1 MRFDPKKN
9 PAGIVADA
17 CDRYSVTGVAAVALG
32 GEHYL
37 ASTDGRALLLVA
49 AEPSPDDAIDGA
61 RVYPA
66 EAIAASRRKA
76 FGAVVLAA
84 DGATVPG
91 VASYPALPERFP
103 SIDGI
108 VPTGEPERVFCL
120 DAERLAKL
128 QRALGAAGVRI
139 EWHGDTCPMVVQ
151 PVAFEPKRRGK
162 ARRSDPA
169 TIDGSF
175 GVLMP
180 ISGEGGKP

>member
-9 PAGIVADA
+9 PAGVVADA
-17 CDRYSVTGVAAVALG
+17 CDRYTVTGVAAVALG

-37 ASTDGRALLLVA
+37 ASTDGRGMVLIV
-49 AEPSPDDAIDGA
+49 AEPSPEDAIDGA

-76 FGAVVLAA
+76 FGAVVVTA

-91 VASYPALPERFP
+91 VASYPALPERFLHL
-103 SIDGI
+103 DGI
-108 VPTGEPERVFCL
+108 VPTGEPERVFAL
-120 DAERLAKL
+120 DAERLAKI

-139 EWHGDTCPMVVQ
+139 EWHGDACPMVVRPA
-151 PVAFEPKRRGK
+151 PVAAPRRGK
-162 ARRSDPA
+162 GRKSDPA
-169 TIDGSF
+169 TIDGSY

-180 ISGEGGKP
+180 IAGDRGE

>member
-1 MRFDPKKN
+1 MRFDAKKN
-9 PAGIVADA
+9 PAGVVADA
-17 CDRYSVTGVAAVALG
+17 GDRYTVTGVAAVALG

-37 ASTDGRALLLVA
+37 ASTDGRALLLIV
-49 AEPSPDDAIDGA
+49 AEPSPEDATDGA
-61 RVYPA
+61 RVYPV

-91 VASYPALPERFP
+91 VASFPALPERFP
-103 SIDGI
+103 AVDGI

-120 DAERLAKL
+120 DAERLSKI

-139 EWHGDTCPMVVQ
+139 EWHGDDCPMVVR
-151 PVAFEPKRRGK
+151 PVAVAAPRRGK
-162 ARRSDPA
+162 ARKSDPA

-180 ISGEGGKP
+180 IAGDRGN